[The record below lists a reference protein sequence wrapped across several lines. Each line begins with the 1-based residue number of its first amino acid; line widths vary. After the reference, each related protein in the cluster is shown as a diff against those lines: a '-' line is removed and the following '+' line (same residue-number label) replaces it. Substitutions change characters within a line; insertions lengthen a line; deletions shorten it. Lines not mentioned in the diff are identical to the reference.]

1 METRLS
7 PLVRIGYRFFM
18 EQICS
23 GCHAVMGTKQEA
35 GTCPA
40 CGEALVERASLA
52 ADQPL
57 AGPPAEVDRR
67 GIVLPRRHAL
77 GGVITPQ

>member
-1 METRLS
+1 MEW
-7 PLVRIGYRFFM
+7 
-18 EQICS
+18 ICS
-23 GCHAVMGTKQEA
+23 GCHALIAMQRVNGL
-35 GTCPA
+35 CPA
-40 CGEALVERASLA
+40 CGEALVERPSLA

-67 GIVLPRRHAL
+67 GILLPRRHAL